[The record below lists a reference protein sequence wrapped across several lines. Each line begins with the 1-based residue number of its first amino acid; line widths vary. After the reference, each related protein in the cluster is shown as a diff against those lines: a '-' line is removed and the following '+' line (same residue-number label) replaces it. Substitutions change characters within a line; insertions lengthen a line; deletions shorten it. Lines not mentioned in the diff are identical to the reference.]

1 MPAIVIDTDF
11 LSSFLKIERLDLV
24 KTFFQVESLLVPT
37 AVYRE
42 LAVTDLLPALT
53 ALDWIQVREVD
64 RARLTELAGNSE
76 FSALGAGE
84 QEAIALASLLTDSAL
99 LMSDRRAGHHARNLG
114 VNVVNIPAF
123 LLAYRNSGEAS
134 VEMIQELIEK
144 LQEKDHYGFSE
155 AVLVQLLTQDDTR
168 GRSPA

>member
-1 MPAIVIDTDF
+1 MPAVVIDTDF
-11 LSSFLKIERLDLV
+11 LSSFLKTDRLDLV
-24 KTFFQVESLLVPT
+24 RSFFQAESLLVPT

-42 LAVTDLLPALT
+42 LAVTELLTALT
-53 ALDWIQVREVD
+53 ALDWVQVREVD
-64 RARLTELAGNSE
+64 RGRMAELTGNIE

-84 QEAIALASLLTDSAL
+84 QEAIALASLLTDSVL
-99 LMSDRRAGHHARNLG
+99 LMSDRRAGHHARSLG

-134 VEMIQELIEK
+134 VEAIQELVDE

-155 AVLVQLLTQDDTR
+155 AVLVQILTPVDPHSD
-168 GRSPA
+168 